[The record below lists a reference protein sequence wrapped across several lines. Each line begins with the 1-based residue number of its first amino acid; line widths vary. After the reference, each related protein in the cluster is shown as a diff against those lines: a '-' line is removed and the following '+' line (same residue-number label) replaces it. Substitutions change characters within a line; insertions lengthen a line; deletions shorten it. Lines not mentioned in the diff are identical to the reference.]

1 MLINNIVEFKKIGDI
16 FRLSNRFDSIMNYN
30 NYATKSDDSKLLLY
44 PTSNNATSICFGRY
58 SFDIR
63 ILLILIAY
71 LIRISTILGQW
82 IKIIFMEIFLCFLC
96 TLELYYHDF
105 GSHIRVPYYDIK
117 NYGFVSI

>member
-1 MLINNIVEFKKIGDI
+1 MLINNIVDFKKIGDI

-58 SFDIR
+58 NFDIR

-71 LIRISTILGQW
+71 LIRNSTIL
-82 IKIIFMEIFLCFLC
+82 
-96 TLELYYHDF
+96 
-105 GSHIRVPYYDIK
+105 
-117 NYGFVSI
+117 